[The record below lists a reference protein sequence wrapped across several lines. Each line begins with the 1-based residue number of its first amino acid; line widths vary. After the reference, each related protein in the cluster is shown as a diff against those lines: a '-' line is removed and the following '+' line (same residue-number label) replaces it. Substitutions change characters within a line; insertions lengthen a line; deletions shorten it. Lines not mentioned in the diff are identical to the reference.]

1 MKYREYVIK
10 SLEKIIVEKK
20 YSNIETQYV
29 AKLIDEKMDRDLY
42 QFNLYGV
49 IENLIFIDWVL
60 MKISSVKI
68 NKINH
73 QVLNILRLAIFQ
85 IFFANKPKPS
95 QIVYESVEMTK
106 KYLVKSQGFVNGI
119 LRNVIRQKS
128 SLIKELEAMDGI
140 KYLSLK
146 YSYPEDFLNILI
158 KEFDYEETARFCEC
172 SNLKPDLIFRVN
184 SSIISRDELINNPL
198 SQDLKF
204 EKTKL
209 SGFGVILK
217 NPSHIEKMTAYTQG
231 LITPQDE
238 SSMLVAEILNPAHES
253 QVLDVCCAPGGK
265 CLHTAELMG
274 QTGRVIGHDIFEHK
288 LKLVENN
295 IIRLGLKNIEVSLQ
309 DATILNKNYLGQFDY
324 CIVDVPCS
332 NSGIIRRKPE
342 LKYAINDEAIKKL
355 IPLQRTILAN
365 ASQYLAKNGI
375 MSYST
380 CSIFDDE
387 NINIVK
393 DFLNKNSNFSLQ
405 GIRTNYLTAEEGY
418 IKLFPHINGT
428 DGFFI
433 AIIKRNY

>member
-60 MKISSVKI
+60 IKISTVKI

-128 SLIKELEAMDGI
+128 NLIEELEAMDGI

-184 SSIISRDELINNPL
+184 SSIISRDELISNPL

-209 SGFGVILK
+209 SSFGVILK
-217 NPSHIEKMTAYTQG
+217 NPSHNKMKA
-231 LITPQDE
+231 L
-238 SSMLVAEILNPAHES
+238 
-253 QVLDVCCAPGGK
+253 
-265 CLHTAELMG
+265 CLL
-274 QTGRVIGHDIFEHK
+274 
-288 LKLVENN
+288 LKFL
-295 IIRLGLKNIEVSLQ
+295 IRLTNLKSWMFVVLLGANVFIQQSLWDKQ
-309 DATILNKNYLGQFDY
+309 DG
-324 CIVDVPCS
+324 
-332 NSGIIRRKPE
+332 
-342 LKYAINDEAIKKL
+342 
-355 IPLQRTILAN
+355 
-365 ASQYLAKNGI
+365 
-375 MSYST
+375 
-380 CSIFDDE
+380 
-387 NINIVK
+387 
-393 DFLNKNSNFSLQ
+393 
-405 GIRTNYLTAEEGY
+405 
-418 IKLFPHINGT
+418 
-428 DGFFI
+428 
-433 AIIKRNY
+433 